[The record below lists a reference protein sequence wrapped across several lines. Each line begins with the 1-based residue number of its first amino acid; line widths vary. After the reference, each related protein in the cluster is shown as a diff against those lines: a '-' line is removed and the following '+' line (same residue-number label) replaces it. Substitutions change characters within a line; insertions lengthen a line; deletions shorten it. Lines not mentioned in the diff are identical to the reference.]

1 MIENARAKLSLKDF
15 ITGGP
20 VVAEFDVKITDGMI
34 VDGEGGVP
42 ISGDIAI
49 NSGRIVAIGQVE
61 GEAKKTIDAAGCIVT
76 PGFVDAHTHYDGQAS
91 WDDKLEPSIKH
102 GVTTAVMGN
111 CGVGFAPVRES
122 DHDRLIRLME
132 GVEDIP
138 GTALAEGLT
147 WDWESFPD
155 YMDALEKTPRTMDIC
170 AMIGH
175 DPLRVFVMDK
185 RASFDAQASDD
196 EIAKMR
202 DLVGEAL
209 DAGAIGFSTGR
220 SDLHRTADGE
230 WTPASEATISEL
242 TGIASAFKARDHGVI
257 QAVSD
262 FDLERD
268 QDRFPKEW
276 EVIDAYVRAAGGR
289 PFSISVMQRDFAPDQ
304 WRKILKGLE
313 ELDEDGFTVRAQVAP
328 RAIGVFLGLQCT
340 FHPFMGYPAYKEILH
355 LDFEERV
362 ALMKTPEFKAKL
374 LSQKSDKLA
383 VPGSS
388 VPPIADLLI
397 ENMEFAAEKFFTL
410 SENPDYEQP
419 GEQSIAAQARANG
432 VNVWEQLYETVV
444 ARDGRELIYL
454 PIYNYTELS
463 YDNVLTMMKHPLS
476 IMGLSDGGAHVGTV
490 CDASFPTYLLSY
502 WTRDRDRGEK
512 IELPEA
518 VKMLTSDMSDY
529 LGLSDRGRIKTG
541 LKADLNVIDMKAL
554 RLDPPRLV
562 KDLPAGGQRLLQD
575 AQGYRAT
582 LVSGEVVVENDELTS
597 ARPGRLVRSGQVQAM
612 AAE

>member
-1 MIENARAKLSLKDF
+1 MADYDLK
-15 ITGGP
+15 IVGGL
-20 VVAEFDVKITDGMI
+20 VADGN
-34 VDGEGGVP
+34 GGAP
-42 ISGDIAI
+42 YIGDIAI
-49 NSGRIVAIGQVE
+49 KAGRIVAV
-61 GEAKKTIDAAGCIVT
+61 GEAPGEADRVIDADGHLVT

-147 WDWESFPD
+147 WDWQSFPE
-155 YMDALEKTPRTMDIC
+155 YMDALDKTPRTMDIC

-175 DPLRVFVMDK
+175 DPLRVFVMDQ
-185 RASFDAQASDD
+185 RASFDAQANAD
-196 EIAKMR
+196 EIARMR
-202 DLVGEAL
+202 DLVGDAL

-242 TGIASAFKARDHGVI
+242 TGIAEAFKTRNHGVI

-304 WRKILKGLE
+304 WRKILTGLE
-313 ELDEDGFTVRAQVAP
+313 GLDAEGYTVRAQVAP

-340 FHPFMGYPAYKEILH
+340 FHPFMGYPAYKEIV
-355 LDFEERV
+355 DMPFAERV
-362 ALMKTPEFKAKL
+362 ALMQTPEFKAKML
-374 LSQKSDKLA
+374 AQKSDKLA
-383 VPGSS
+383 GPGSS

-397 ENMEFAAEKFFTL
+397 ENMELAAEKLFTL

-419 GEQSIAAQARANG
+419 PEQSIAAKARARG
-432 VNVWEQLYETVV
+432 VSVWEQLYDTVI
-444 ARDGRELIYL
+444 ARDGHELIYL

-512 IELPEA
+512 IELAEA
-518 VKMLTSDMSDY
+518 VKMLTADVADY
-529 LGLSDRGRIKTG
+529 LGLNDRGRIKPG
-541 LKADLNVIDMKAL
+541 LKADLNIIDYDAL
-554 RLDPPRLV
+554 RLAPPRLV

-575 AQGYRAT
+575 AHGYRAT
-582 LVSGEVVVENDELTS
+582 IVSGEVVVEHDQLTT